1 MYLVMKA
8 RRIPVEALLFSPQ
21 WKTQEAEFYTKW
33 RMATVA
39 AVATS
44 RRTLFT
50 SEAKESNQKAT
61 VFLLPIPGP
70 PQEGNA
76 YSRGGSPSCQ
86 IILPGKTG
94 QEDDVT
100 LS

>member
-1 MYLVMKA
+1 MKA
-8 RRIPVEALLFSPQ
+8 RRIPGEALIFSPQ

-39 AVATS
+39 AVAT
-44 RRTLFT
+44 RRHTLFT
-50 SEAKESNQKAT
+50 SAAKESNQKAT

-76 YSRGGSPSCQ
+76 YSRWISLLSDNPSWKNWSRGLCD
-86 IILPGKTG
+86 T
-94 QEDDVT
+94 
-100 LS
+100 

>member
-1 MYLVMKA
+1 MLQKSYVFSDESQEDSW
-8 RRIPVEALLFSPQ
+8 RGVIFSPQ

-44 RRTLFT
+44 RHTLFT
-50 SEAKESNQKAT
+50 SAAKESNQKAT

-76 YSRGGSPSCQ
+76 DSRGGSPSFR
-86 IILPGKTG
+86 
-94 QEDDVT
+94 
-100 LS
+100 

>member
-1 MYLVMKA
+1 MKA
-8 RRIPVEALLFSPQ
+8 RRIPVEALIFSPH
-21 WKTQEAEFYTKW
+21 WKTQKAEFYTKW

-44 RRTLFT
+44 RCTLFT
-50 SEAKESNQKAT
+50 SGAKESNQKAT

-70 PQEGNA
+70 PQEDNA

-86 IILPGKTG
+86 ITLPGKTG
-94 QEDDVT
+94 QEDYVT